1 MTAWQPVVGIEVHAQ
16 LRTGRKLFCADRAVF
31 GAAPNTH
38 VCPVCLGLP
47 GALPTLDAEAVRLA
61 IRTALALECTVHDRA
76 VWARKNYFYPDLPKG
91 YQITQFEEPLAT
103 AGRVEYDSKDG
114 PAVVRIHRIH
124 MEEDAGKSVHD
135 RIPDATAVDLNRAG
149 TPLVEIVTEPDL
161 HEPADVRAFLQ
172 ALKRILEYA
181 GVSDC
186 SMEEGSLR
194 ADANISIR
202 RTGDTAL
209 NTKTEIKN
217 VNSFAGIERALQL
230 EIARQIRV
238 IEAGAAVRSETLLW
252 DDHRGVLRP
261 MRAKE
266 ERHDYRYFAEPDL
279 LPLRLSADAIASE
292 RDALP
297 ELPRAR
303 ATRFRE
309 ELGLSAYDA
318 DVLTQTADGADY
330 FEAVTNGCHDA
341 KYAANWVMGPIQAL
355 MKEQGSAARDFGI
368 RPNQIVELLELLN
381 AGTISDSVAKKVLR
395 WMLEESK
402 AAGTIVCERALEQ
415 VRDTALLMDWVDEV
429 LTAHPDEVER
439 YRGGEAKLVGFFVGR
454 VMGRSGG
461 RADPRQVNELLLDRL
476 KV

>member
-1 MTAWQPVVGIEVHAQ
+1 MTVWQPVIGIELHAQ

-47 GALPTLDAEAVRLA
+47 GALPTLDPEAVRLA
-61 IRTALALECTVHDRA
+61 VRTALALECTVHERA
-76 VWARKNYFYPDLPKG
+76 LWARKHYFYPDLPKG

-103 AGRVEYDSKDG
+103 AGRVEFDSSDG

-135 RIPDATAVDLNRAG
+135 RIPGATAVDLNRAG

-161 HEPADVRAFLQ
+161 HDPADVRAFLQ

-181 GVSDC
+181 DVSDC

-194 ADANISIR
+194 ADANVSIR
-202 RTGDTAL
+202 RRGDPGL

-217 VNSFAGIERALQL
+217 VNSFAGIERAIQL
-230 EIARQIRV
+230 EIARQIGV
-238 IEAGAAVRSETLLW
+238 VAAGAIVCSETLLW
-252 DDHRGVLRP
+252 DDHRGALRS

-266 ERHDYRYFAEPDL
+266 ESQEYRYVPEPDL
-279 LPLRLSADAIASE
+279 LPLRLSADMISSE
-292 RDALP
+292 RNALP

-309 ELGLSAYDA
+309 ALGLSAYAA

-330 FEAVTNGCHDA
+330 FEAVANGCHDA
-341 KYAANWVMGPIQAL
+341 KSAANWVMGPVQAL
-355 MKEQGSAARDFGI
+355 MKERGSTARDFGI
-368 RPNQIVELLELLN
+368 RPNGIVELLELLD

-402 AAGTIVCERALEQ
+402 AAGTIVSERGLEQ
-415 VRDTALLMDWVDEV
+415 LRDSALLVDWVEEV
-429 LTAHPDEVER
+429 LAAHPSEVER
-439 YRGGEAKLVGFFVGR
+439 YHGGEAKLIGFFVGR

-461 RADPRQVNELLLDRL
+461 RADPRQVKALLRDRL
-476 KV
+476 RV

>member
-1 MTAWQPVVGIEVHAQ
+1 MTVWQPVIGIELHAQ
-16 LRTGRKLFCADRAVF
+16 LRTGRKLFCADHAVF

-47 GALPTLDAEAVRLA
+47 GALPTLDPEAVRLA
-61 IRTALALECTVHDRA
+61 VRTALALECTVHERA
-76 VWARKNYFYPDLPKG
+76 VWARKHYFYPDLPKG

-103 AGRVEYDSKDG
+103 AGRVEFDSSDG

-135 RIPDATAVDLNRAG
+135 RIPGATAVDLNRAG

-172 ALKRILEYA
+172 TLKRILEYA
-181 GVSDC
+181 DVSDC

-194 ADANISIR
+194 ADANVSIR
-202 RTGDTAL
+202 RRGDPGL

-217 VNSFAGIERALQL
+217 VNSFAGIERAIQL
-230 EIARQIRV
+230 EIARQIGV
-238 IEAGAAVRSETLLW
+238 VAAGAIVCSETLLW
-252 DDHRGVLRP
+252 DDHRGVLRS

-266 ERHDYRYFAEPDL
+266 ESQEYRYVPEPDL
-279 LPLRLSADAIASE
+279 LPLRLSADMISSE
-292 RDALP
+292 RNALP

-309 ELGLSAYDA
+309 ALGLSAYAA
-318 DVLTQTADGADY
+318 DVLTQTTDGADY
-330 FEAVTNGCHDA
+330 FEAVANGYHDA
-341 KYAANWVMGPIQAL
+341 KSAANWVMGPVQAL
-355 MKEQGSAARDFGI
+355 MKERGSTARDFGI
-368 RPNQIVELLELLN
+368 RPNGIVELLELLD

-395 WMLEESK
+395 WMLEESQ
-402 AAGTIVCERALEQ
+402 AAGTIVSERGLEQ
-415 VRDTALLMDWVDEV
+415 LRDSALLVDWVEEV
-429 LTAHPDEVER
+429 LAAHPSEVER
-439 YRGGEAKLVGFFVGR
+439 YYGGEAKLIGFFVGR

-461 RADPRQVNELLLDRL
+461 RADPRQVKALLRDRL
-476 KV
+476 RV

>member
-1 MTAWQPVVGIEVHAQ
+1 MTAWQPVVGIELHAQ
-16 LRTGRKLFCADRAVF
+16 LGTGRKLFCADPAVF

-47 GALPTLDAEAVRLA
+47 GALPTLDADAVRLA
-61 IRTALALECTVHDRA
+61 IRTALALECTVHGRS

-103 AGRVEYDSKDG
+103 SGSVEFDSSDG

-135 RIPDATAVDLNRAG
+135 RIAGASAVDLNRAG
-149 TPLVEIVTEPDL
+149 IPLVEIVTEPDL

-172 ALKRILEYA
+172 TLKRILEYA
-181 GVSDC
+181 DVGDC

-194 ADANISIR
+194 VDANVSIR
-202 RTGDTAL
+202 RTGDTGL

-217 VNSFAGIERALQL
+217 VNSFAGVERAIQL
-230 EIARQIRV
+230 EIARQIEV
-238 IEAGAAVRSETLLW
+238 VESGAAVRSETLLW
-252 DDHRGVLRP
+252 DDHRGVLRF

-266 ERHDYRYFAEPDL
+266 DSHDYRYFPEPDL
-279 LPLRLSADAIASE
+279 RPLRLSADLIASE

-303 ATRFRE
+303 ATRFRKA
-309 ELGLSAYDA
+309 LGLSAYAA

-330 FEAVTNGCHDA
+330 FEAVANGCNDA
-341 KYAANWVMGPIQAL
+341 QSAANWVMGPVQAL
-355 MKEQGSAARDFGI
+355 MKEHGSAAGDFGI
-368 RPNQIVELLELLN
+368 RPDRIVELLELLD
-381 AGTISDSVAKKVLR
+381 AATISDAIAKKVLR

-402 AAGTIVCERALEQ
+402 AAGTIVSERGLEQ
-415 VRDTALLMDWVDEV
+415 VRDTALLVDWIEEV
-429 LTAHPDEVER
+429 LAAHPGEVER
-439 YRGGEAKLVGFFVGR
+439 YLDGEAKLVGFFVGR

-461 RADPRQVNELLLDRL
+461 RADPRQVNGLLRDRL
-476 KV
+476 RA